1 MKKQLPEPKNEIAED
16 KDPAE
21 IMGLY
26 DIARAKTIEEL
37 RIAVAKSIT
46 SLDNYSEVD
55 KYITYQESVKNFLN
69 GSRDQALAEQVTKD
83 FDEIIKR
90 TAIETGKYVRTSV
103 HSIDQS
109 YILKLREQLVS
120 EYKASSTS
128 EMLIVDMAVN
138 AYFRSLRASVIHI
151 NLIQNK
157 DGVLLTPEQT
167 RTNLL
172 KELGKQ
178 IEMAN
183 RQFMTAITFL
193 KELRQPPINVKVHA
207 KEAFV
212 GQNQQ
217 FNKNA

>member
-1 MKKQLPEPKNEIAED
+1 
-16 KDPAE
+16 
-21 IMGLY
+21 
-26 DIARAKTIEEL
+26 
-37 RIAVAKSIT
+37 
-46 SLDNYSEVD
+46 
-55 KYITYQESVKNFLN
+55 
-69 GSRDQALAEQVTKD
+69 
-83 FDEIIKR
+83 
-90 TAIETGKYVRTSV
+90 
-103 HSIDQS
+103 
-109 YILKLREQLVS
+109 
-120 EYKASSTS
+120 
-128 EMLIVDMAVN
+128 MLIVDMAVN